1 MSAKDASDGNEPV
14 ERDGFEEELALFLS
28 DDWRPTCEEDDDS
41 SFDVSDFLAELYD
54 VEGVFMLPAAV
65 EVPLAAFHEAQQ
77 ADALHNLEI
86 VIDRHGGTYL
96 VGIAGPDGDR
106 VVLVSVSFA
115 PVENGDDS
123 IGDV

>member
-1 MSAKDASDGNEPV
+1 MSAEDAADGKEPV
-14 ERDGFEEELALFLS
+14 EHDGFDEDLAQFLS

-41 SFDVSDFLAELYD
+41 SFEVSDFLAELYD

-96 VGIAGPDGDR
+96 VGIAGSEGDQI
-106 VVLVSVSFA
+106 VLVSVSLA
-115 PVENGDDS
+115 PVETGDDS
-123 IGDV
+123 IGDA